1 MEPPSPPKTAD
12 AATSDHRAGHRQR
25 LRRRFRS
32 GGAEALPD
40 YELLELILFRALP
53 RRDTKPLAKALIKR
67 FGSFSDTISAEP
79 ALLGEVTGVGESVI
93 TELKLVHAAS
103 LRLLQHR
110 VQERPVLS
118 NWADLLD
125 YCRASMAYAKKEM
138 FRVLFL
144 DKKNRLIAD
153 EIMQEGT
160 VDHAPVYPREV
171 VKRALELS
179 STAIILVHNHPSGD
193 PSPSRSDIEMTR
205 QIVQAAQS
213 LSIVIHDHVIIARN
227 SEVSFRAQGLL

>member
-1 MEPPSPPKTAD
+1 MPPQKTRPAAD
-12 AATSDHRAGHRQR
+12 NTPGDHRAGHRQR
-25 LRRRFRS
+25 LRLRFRE
-32 GGAEALPD
+32 GGAGALPD

-53 RRDTKPLAKALIKR
+53 RRDTKPLAKALIER
-67 FGSFSDTISAEP
+67 FGGFSETISAEP
-79 ALLGEVTGVGESVI
+79 ALLGEVPGVGESVI
-93 TELKLVHAAS
+93 TELKLVHAAA
-103 LRLLQHR
+103 LRLLQHQ
-110 VQERPVLS
+110 VVDKPVLG
-118 NWADLLD
+118 NWTDLVD
-125 YCRASMAYAKKEM
+125 YCRASMAFAKKEM

-160 VDHAPVYPREV
+160 VDHTPVYPREV

-193 PSPSRSDIEMTR
+193 PSPSQADIDMTR
-205 QIVQAAQS
+205 QIVQAAHS